1 MDREARPGSLG
12 TFGGVFTPSILTILG
27 IILFLR
33 LGYVV
38 GNAGLMRTLIIIGIA
53 NAISILTS
61 ISIAAV
67 ATNLKVKGGG
77 VYYLISRTL
86 GVEFGG
92 ALGIVLYLAQAVS
105 IAFYCIGF
113 GEAAASLSG
122 HPVVST
128 RVIALLAVA
137 GLFVPAWF
145 GSDWATRFQYVIMA
159 FLAAALV
166 SFYLGTFLEWD
177 AATVSAN
184 WHVPADGPPFWML
197 FAIFFPAVTGFT
209 QGVNMSGDLAD
220 PGRSIPLGTF
230 SAVGISLVIYFSA
243 AVLFAGALPLD
254 RLGADTQAMQQ
265 ASQWGFLI
273 DIGVISATLS
283 SALAS
288 YLSAPRIL
296 QSLAADKVFSFLSP
310 FAEGHGPASNPR
322 RAVLLSGGIA
332 VATIAMGNLNM
343 VAAVVSMFFL
353 ISYGLLNYATYFEA
367 SAGSPSFRPRFRFFH
382 HRLSLCGA
390 LACLGT
396 MMAIDIFSG
405 VIAVSIIFA
414 VYQYLKRTVGPVRWA
429 DSRRSY
435 HMHEIKG
442 HLEGLADH
450 PDHPRDWRPYI
461 LALSNGS
468 ERRLQLLRIAD
479 WIAGR
484 SGYTTVVRIME
495 GTHGLRLRRHKEA
508 EQELE
513 KDIRGHGFSAFHK
526 VVCAPEAT
534 PVLSILV
541 QSHGIGSLRPNTILL
556 NWYSPE
562 TETDRARMERMI
574 RILRG
579 AYRLGCNVLIS
590 QVNEAFEEAED
601 PPRQRIID
609 IWWQN
614 DATGRLSL
622 LLAYLMK
629 QTKPWEDACLRVMS
643 VEERHRSDEGREEL
657 ASQIS
662 DARIDA
668 ELEVPETA
676 DMKHVIECS
685 SRSDM
690 VFLPFRF
697 RADQIIT
704 LFDRPAAELMR
715 WMSTTVLIRAAED
728 IDLDAEPESGE
739 AGRRAEVLD
748 TLEEARQNASK
759 AEKAA
764 DEAAERAETARSTL
778 AELEASPHTESGD
791 ELRIAEK
798 EAEKAEIE
806 AEKAMRK
813 AAKAAARLASIE
825 KEVEDF
831 EPQPQDPD
839 LKEGG
844 VVKSPKP

>member
-1 MDREARPGSLG
+1 MAQEDRPEGLS

-38 GNAGLMRTLIIIGIA
+38 GHAGLMRALIIIGIA

-67 ATNLKVKGGG
+67 STNLKVKGGG

-105 IAFYCIGF
+105 IGFYCIGF
-113 GEAAASLSG
+113 GEAVAVFSAHPAAS
-122 HPVVST
+122 P

-145 GSDWATRFQYVIMA
+145 GSDWATRLQYLIMA
-159 FLAAALV
+159 FVGAALV
-166 SFYLGTFLEWD
+166 SFYLGAFPAWD

-184 WHVPADGPPFWML
+184 WHTPAGGPSFWML

-220 PGRSIPLGTF
+220 PGRSIPRGTF
-230 SAVGISLVIYFSA
+230 LAVGISMAVYFSA
-243 AVLFAGALPLD
+243 AVLFSGAMPLE
-254 RLGADTQAMQQ
+254 RLSTGTRAMHE
-265 ASQWGFLI
+265 ASRWGFLI
-273 DIGVISATLS
+273 DAGVISATLS

-296 QSLAADKVFSFLSP
+296 QSIAVDKAFTFLGP
-310 FAEGHGPASNPR
+310 FAKGHGPADNPR
-322 RAVLLSGGIA
+322 RAVLLSAGIA
-332 VATIAMGNLNM
+332 GGTIAMGNLNM

-382 HRLSLCGA
+382 YRLSLLGA

-396 MMAIDIFSG
+396 MLAIDVLTG
-405 VIAVSIIFA
+405 VVAVSILFG

-435 HMHEIKG
+435 HLSEIKG
-442 HLEGLADH
+442 HLQGLVEN
-450 PDHPRDWRPYI
+450 PDHPRDWRPFI

-468 ERRLQLLRIAD
+468 ERRRQLLQLAD

-484 SGYTTVVRIME
+484 SGYTTVARIME
-495 GTHGLRLRRHKEA
+495 GSGGLRLHRHKEA

-513 KDIRGHGFSAFHK
+513 KDIRGHGFSAFQK
-526 VVCAPEAT
+526 VVCAPETT

-562 TETDRARMERMI
+562 TESDRLRMERMI

-579 AYRLGCNVLIS
+579 AYRLGCNILIC
-590 QVNEAFEEAED
+590 QVNEDLLEEFED
-601 PPRQRIID
+601 PPRHRLID

-622 LLAYLMK
+622 LLAYLMQ
-629 QTKPWEDACLRVMS
+629 QTKPWEDARLRVLS
-643 VEERHRSDEGREEL
+643 VEERHRSDAGLEEL
-657 ASQIS
+657 SSEIK

-668 ELEVPETA
+668 EIEVPETP
-676 DMKHVIECS
+676 DMKSVIECS
-685 SRSDM
+685 CRSDM

-697 RADQIIT
+697 RTDQIIT
-704 LFDRPAAELMR
+704 LFDRPADELMR
-715 WMSTTVLIRAAED
+715 WMSTTVLIQAAED

-739 AGRRAEVLD
+739 AARRAEALD

-759 AEKAA
+759 AQKAA
-764 DEAAERAETARSTL
+764 EE
-778 AELEASPHTESGD
+778 
-791 ELRIAEK
+791 AEK
-798 EAEKAEIE
+798 EAQAAHAELSELKASALPEDRDKLAAAE
-806 AEKAMRK
+806 NAAEKADMEAERARRK
-813 AAKAAARLASIE
+813 AAKTAARVASME
-825 KEVEDF
+825 KEVEAF
-831 EPQPQDPD
+831 EPQSPEPD
-839 LKEGG
+839 
-844 VVKSPKP
+844 